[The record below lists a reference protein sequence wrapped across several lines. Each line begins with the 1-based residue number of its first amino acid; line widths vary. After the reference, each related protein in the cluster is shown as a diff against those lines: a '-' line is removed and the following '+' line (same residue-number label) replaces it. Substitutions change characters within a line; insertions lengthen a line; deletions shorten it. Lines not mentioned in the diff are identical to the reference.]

1 MTKES
6 VSPACTLSHVIFL
19 SEAECLHLLLFFSE
33 RMIMGQH
40 TLFDVFAYLCAELLA
55 SGITFT
61 KDGYPIFPEHIMLGC
76 NPNDISEMIDWR
88 NRNKAEN
95 PANTIIVMY
104 LDDEFLYR
112 RLFRLKQDLP
122 EYKRFLAVA
131 GFDLS
136 PRIGMD
142 PELQRFNITLGMMAT
157 IWLGLH
163 GVRIIPNWR
172 IGDQST
178 LPALNAYPR
187 NAMFAVGTLGCSHG
201 TKQDKDYGEIM
212 LRTKVLIT
220 DPQLLLI
227 YGPLLEQN
235 RMLMDKLGIPYKL
248 WREYRHR
255 SYA

>member
-1 MTKES
+1 
-6 VSPACTLSHVIFL
+6 
-19 SEAECLHLLLFFSE
+19 
-33 RMIMGQH
+33 MGQH
-40 TLFDVFAYLCAELLA
+40 TLFGVFAYLCADLLA

-122 EYKRFLAVA
+122 EYQRFLAVA

-142 PELQRFNITLGMMAT
+142 PELQRFNITLSMMAT

-163 GVRIIPNWR
+163 GVRVVANWR
-172 IGDQST
+172 IGDRST
-178 LPALNAYPR
+178 LPALDAYPR
-187 NAMFAVGTLGCSHG
+187 NSMFTVGTLGCSHG
-201 TKQDKDYGEIM
+201 TEHDKNYGELV
-212 LRTKVLIT
+212 LRTKILIT
-220 DPQLLLI
+220 QPRFLLI
-227 YGPLLEQN
+227 YGPLLERHQLVLTEFN
-235 RMLMDKLGIPYKL
+235 IPYAQ

-255 SYA
+255 SHVVAQIEKAV